1 VSAAWSRSRDTV
13 ANVVRKQWKCSYVE
27 CSARFNWRVVA
38 LFRELMK
45 AVDHS
50 VRLRAQRGPASGAPR
65 EPTDLSARLRAQ
77 RGPASGVPDSA
88 THLSGYL
95 GAAAA
100 GNTAGGASSSSSRLH
115 EALHRN
121 HCVIL

>member
-1 VSAAWSRSRDTV
+1 MPVLQVGSTGVSAAWSRSRDTT

-50 VRLRAQRGPASGAPR
+50 VRLRTQRAALAGAP
-65 EPTDLSARLRAQ
+65 EPAGHL
-77 RGPASGVPDSA
+77 A
-88 THLSGYL
+88 TYL
-95 GAAAA
+95 GG
-100 GNTAGGASSSSSRLH
+100 GNAASSSTNRLH
-115 EALHRN
+115 EALHQN
-121 HCVIL
+121 SCAIL

>member
-1 VSAAWSRSRDTV
+1 MLLLLLMTMTMLMVTQAGSTSVSAAWSRSRDTA

-27 CSARFNWRVVA
+27 CSARYNWRVVA

-50 VRLRAQRGPASGAPR
+50 VRQRSQRAA
-65 EPTDLSARLRAQ
+65 LS
-77 RGPASGVPDSA
+77 
-88 THLSGYL
+88 
-95 GAAAA
+95 
-100 GNTAGGASSSSSRLH
+100 GGASESAPYIGGGNSAGTSTSRLQ

-121 HCVIL
+121 NCVIL